1 MRERIIYGLDGKG
14 PVAHY
19 VDGELV
25 FAREE
30 LPPERNGNKQ
40 HVMPDIQ
47 PYRSMIDGSIINSRS
62 QHREHLRAHGCVE
75 VGNDSSVMKPKIQ
88 PLAPPPGLKEKIV
101 GAYHQVMQRKR
112 R

>member
-25 FAREE
+25 FARED
-30 LPPERNGNKQ
+30 LGPERNGNKQ

-47 PYRSMIDGSIINSRS
+47 PYRSMIDGTIINSRS
-62 QHREHLRAHGCVE
+62 QHREHLKAHGCIE
-75 VGNDSSVMKPKIQ
+75 VGNDSSVMNPKVK
-88 PLAPPPGLKEKIV
+88 PLAPPPGLKDHLV
-101 GAYHQVMQRKR
+101 RSYQQVISKR